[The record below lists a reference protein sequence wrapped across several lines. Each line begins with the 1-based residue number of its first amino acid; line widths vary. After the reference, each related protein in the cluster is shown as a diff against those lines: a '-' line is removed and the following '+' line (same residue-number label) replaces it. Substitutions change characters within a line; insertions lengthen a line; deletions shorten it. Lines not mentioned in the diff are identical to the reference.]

1 MNVSGFSMMPMNSVE
16 NTALPCSLWNPSSLT
31 RLTKRGLCFRVAVRS
46 ARILIIGLPC
56 TSYRSGSTPRI
67 ISWFPGRFLKN
78 RKRDLSKIP
87 VLSYLSC
94 SAGNSLGD
102 ILRRLRKDSMNSL
115 KEKSLLR
122 DVLVSYY
129 LAQLEQV
136 SDFPTAF
143 TTANISE
150 QCKQDS
156 LNYYNAYQS
165 FQLWA
170 LQSNIKL
177 IYHLIL
183 PFFNVNESTT
193 IE

>member
-1 MNVSGFSMMPMNSVE
+1 MH
-16 NTALPCSLWNPSSLT
+16 
-31 RLTKRGLCFRVAVRS
+31 
-46 ARILIIGLPC
+46 ILIVATESEFFQNSIQCPN
-56 TSYRSGSTPRI
+56 
-67 ISWFPGRFLKN
+67 WFESKLNAKN
-78 RKRDLSKIP
+78 SFKSA
-87 VLSYLSC
+87 
-94 SAGNSLGD
+94 SAGNSLGY

>member
-1 MNVSGFSMMPMNSVE
+1 
-16 NTALPCSLWNPSSLT
+16 
-31 RLTKRGLCFRVAVRS
+31 
-46 ARILIIGLPC
+46 
-56 TSYRSGSTPRI
+56 
-67 ISWFPGRFLKN
+67 
-78 RKRDLSKIP
+78 
-87 VLSYLSC
+87 
-94 SAGNSLGD
+94 
-102 ILRRLRKDSMNSL
+102 MNSL

-156 LNYYNAYQS
+156 LNYFNAYQS

-170 LQSNIKL
+170 LQSNIKQ
-177 IYHLIL
+177 IP
-183 PFFNVNESTT
+183 PFNTTIFNVNESTT